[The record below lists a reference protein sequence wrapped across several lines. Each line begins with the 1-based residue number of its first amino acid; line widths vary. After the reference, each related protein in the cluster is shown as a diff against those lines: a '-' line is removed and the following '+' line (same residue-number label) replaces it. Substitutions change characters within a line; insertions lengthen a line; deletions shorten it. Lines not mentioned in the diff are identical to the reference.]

1 MSSFNFNDETLYK
14 DKYLKYKNKYINL
27 KEQLGGLGLP
37 KDHSIIFFNKDDI
50 PELEKIAKE
59 FTSFIDNFN
68 NILSL
73 SKPSYETEKKK
84 FTNIFISDDVI
95 NGIPNIF
102 IYTKSIKPS
111 TIKPY
116 MKLNFNNQY
125 DAINKLNTS
134 AGVNTVHNSK
144 NVNSLITNYNN
155 IEIASNEINLEY
167 NIKNIK
173 NFYTILNNE
182 STIKQI
188 NDQFKKIYDVTI
200 GLFISVSKKTQI
212 PSTMLRGYDNDTC
225 KLNNVN
231 AFIIV
236 TNLRYNSR

>member
-1 MSSFNFNDETLYK
+1 
-14 DKYLKYKNKYINL
+14 
-27 KEQLGGLGLP
+27 
-37 KDHSIIFFNKDDI
+37 
-50 PELEKIAKE
+50 
-59 FTSFIDNFN
+59 
-68 NILSL
+68 
-73 SKPSYETEKKK
+73 
-84 FTNIFISDDVI
+84 
-95 NGIPNIF
+95 
-102 IYTKSIKPS
+102 
-111 TIKPY
+111 

-236 TNLRYNSR
+236 TNLRYNIGILKKTGLQFTLVDTYKQYEEPTSKSNLSTEPNSTPETKEIL